1 MFDFLSMTISEDLS
15 GFISEYNLD
24 IRYMDNV
31 VLVENSEWKWGKKT
45 LRLDSNR
52 KDEK

>member
-1 MFDFLSMTISEDLS
+1 MFDFLSKTILEDLS

-24 IRYMDNV
+24 IRYTDNI
-31 VLVENSEWKWGKKT
+31 VLAANSERKWKKT

-52 KDEK
+52 NDEK